1 MVFEQVS
8 TRLFCKIRAAPSSS
22 SSTIASPALLPVCDS
37 FCGCRALCACESAVT
52 WSNFWSGETTIGLTR
67 PLTNHHQFLVSPIW
81 RLDTMAAT
89 IVAAAV
95 AGKSAVQDT
104 LAYFAA
110 FAFFFVRGGALR
122 DCKVFD
128 GQADAKA
135 KTLHVYSLARTIAT
149 FNEPHYRA
157 PTFGTDVRA
166 NLRNLAIPA
175 TGVPLST
182 FFLWRWSALLFVLVL
197 SPLACAVAAAYLV
210 YSALPADGLLIGWA
224 AAYGQL
230 LLNPQHWFAI
240 WRLNCAL
247 VAEHSRLTRSA
258 AYRLEDKGAFLLEG
272 DKAGLPVSPFM
283 KTPALVVK
291 HRAIEGGMGIHMFSN
306 FCNADGTGEWIIQ
319 PRMRN
324 SEFIASLLPADA
336 PLSTLRVITASSY
349 WLRQQRQLN
358 AGAAA
363 SSGRSEAGASS
374 RGSASGAAAMPTAA
388 SATHAPVEE
397 DYRAFTVV
405 FRAGLAGASTDH
417 KSICFD
423 VDASTGE
430 IRRGISNLH
439 WYAMGP
445 GAVGRLGATAHQS
458 WTHHPD
464 THVPITGRVI
474 PDFARMLRLVLE
486 SHRQLVPDVPLVGWD
501 VALTPEGVALL
512 EINISCNFFN
522 GGYDRA
528 AYVDYMH
535 DFFGALEA
543 REAQNTAAAAASLA
557 ASGLGTAVPAATP
570 AVSDDEVAGLLSSMR
585 QLPSF
590 APCAAPRAGDAVTRV
605 AEQARGVD
613 SAAAS
618 EGVSAASSA
627 ESAAEPVGPALHA
640 PSQSQQQR
648 GGSSQQSLSDASS
661 VSATD
666 SGTAR
671 TCESGSDS
679 DSHTHKAKWSSA
691 DDSAAE
697 KQTNDGAAAGFSTT
711 TTAAADAAV
720 SGSSAED
727 STGGPLSF

>member
-1 MVFEQVS
+1 V
-8 TRLFCKIRAAPSSS
+8 
-22 SSTIASPALLPVCDS
+22 SSTLLPVRNSVAVAARCLLGVCCDVVH
-37 FCGCRALCACESAVT
+37 FLALVKPQFGFYPIT
-52 WSNFWSGETTIGLTR
+52 
-67 PLTNHHQFLVSPIW
+67 HQSPPAPQ
-81 RLDTMAAT
+81 LPYLKSDTMAAT
-89 IVAAAV
+89 IVAAVA
-95 AGKSAVQDT
+95 AGKSAAQDT

-197 SPLACAVAAAYLV
+197 SPLACAVAAAYVV
-210 YSALPADGLLIGWA
+210 YSAPPAEGLLVRWA

-283 KTPALVVK
+283 KTAALVVK

-306 FCNADGTGEWIIQ
+306 FCNSDGGGEWIIQ

-349 WLRQQRQLN
+349 WLRQQRQL
-358 AGAAA
+358 AAA
-363 SSGRSEAGASS
+363 AATAGGHSEAGASS
-374 RGSASGAAAMPTAA
+374 GSVSGAAAMPTPAPAA
-388 SATHAPVEE
+388 GSTAVGAVSNAPVEE

-423 VDASTGE
+423 VDAATGE

-464 THVPITGRVI
+464 THAPITGRVI
-474 PDFARMLRLVLE
+474 PDFAGMLRLVLE

-543 REAQNTAAAAASLA
+543 RGAQNAAAAAASLA
-557 ASGLGTAVPAATP
+557 ASALPAAT
-570 AVSDDEVAGLLSSMR
+570 AVRDDEVPGLLASMR

-590 APCAAPRAGDAVTRV
+590 APCSAPRAGDAVTR
-605 AEQARGVD
+605 AAKQARVVESG

-618 EGVSAASSA
+618 EEVAAAPSA
-627 ESAAEPVGPALHA
+627 ESSSELVEPASHS
-640 PSQSQQQR
+640 PSQSQPQR

-661 VSATD
+661 VSA
-666 SGTAR
+666 SEGGTAQ
-671 TCESGSDS
+671 TCGSGFDS
-679 DSHTHKAKWSSA
+679 DGHSHKAQWSGA
-691 DDSAAE
+691 DASPAAG
-697 KQTNDGAAAGFSTT
+697 KQTHEGAAAVPTSTAT
-711 TTAAADAAV
+711 PTTAADAGA